1 MVNQSNNQLQIDTI
15 ADALN
20 VEPNVIENDVATVNK
35 MLENVNDD
43 YEYAR
48 GNLIST
54 LETGNEALQRM
65 LELAGQSQHPR
76 AYEVFATLMRTI
88 SDTNKDLLELSQ
100 RKQRID
106 QKANPAASGKT
117 VNNNLFV
124 GTTSELQKILNIKR
138 NALENNDD

>member
-1 MVNQSNNQLQIDTI
+1 MEKSSNNQIQIDTI

-20 VEPNVIENDVATVNK
+20 VEPHVIEHDVVEVSK
-35 MLENVNDD
+35 LLQHVDDD

-100 RKQRID
+100 KKQRIE
-106 QKANPAASGKT
+106 QKESGGQSKT

-124 GTTSELQKILNIKR
+124 GTSSDLQRLLDLKR
-138 NALENNDD
+138 RSPVINDE